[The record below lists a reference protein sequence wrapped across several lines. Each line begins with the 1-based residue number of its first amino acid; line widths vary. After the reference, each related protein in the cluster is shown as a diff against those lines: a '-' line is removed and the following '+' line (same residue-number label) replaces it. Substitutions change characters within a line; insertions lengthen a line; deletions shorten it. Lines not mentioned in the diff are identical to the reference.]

1 LAAVAVELRVVTEAL
16 ELLDQDLLLPLFLA
30 QAAVAVELSEITEAV
45 TEVLAVAPLKL
56 ILL

>member
-1 LAAVAVELRVVTEAL
+1 LAVAAVELRVVTEAL

>member
-30 QAAVAVELSEITEAV
+30 QAVVAVELSGITEAV
-45 TEVLAVAPLKL
+45 MGVLAVAPLKL